1 MFVVLSLTAY
11 LVGFMILF
19 LDAHIMKR
27 IFEVSPDELLD
38 EQNLEQLKEE
48 LAKRL
53 KIRRDLRETKH
64 QQELFDPSKPQG
76 KKK

>member
-1 MFVVLSLTAY
+1 
-11 LVGFMILF
+11 
-19 LDAHIMKR
+19 MKR

-76 KKK
+76 NNK